1 MVSALRR
8 HADLSGIAAQSTRTR
23 VRRWS
28 IVNRD
33 EVVKVLAAQ
42 PYETDVQVNVGG
54 FYVDVARVDFD
65 ERRHA
70 IVVELMAED
79 AEQAMRHFVWAGP
92 LEPDADGLEQ
102 RLFGGCPVDLGC
114 VVVFVVRGQSADQR
128 H

>member
-8 HADLSGIAAQSTRTR
+8 HADLSGIAAQSTGW
-23 VRRWS
+23 WS

-79 AEQAMRHFVWAGP
+79 AEQAMRHFVRAGP
-92 LEPDADGLEQ
+92 LESDANGLER
-102 RLFGGCPVDLGC
+102 RLFGGWRLGAGSVDLGC
-114 VVVFVVRGQSADQR
+114 VVVFVVRG
-128 H
+128 